1 MSRNKLVKEGH
12 HEELQVR
19 EEEGSV
25 RGVQGGGCVHQ
36 HHEEHPHWPGLDLEN
51 QLIIIVQYPLWP
63 GSLHLSETVQGGTP
77 GRWSRLNV

>member
-63 GSLHLSETVQGGTP
+63 GSLH
-77 GRWSRLNV
+77 